1 MIKKPIPH
9 LREQVLLML
18 RAALFDLDG
27 TITVLTLPLDAM
39 RSDTKKY
46 YIDHGMPPNLIEP
59 ADGISSTRVKAK
71 DFFFAHGLT
80 EAEWERMEREVDALL
95 SRHEGDA
102 AWDARLISGTLD
114 VVTEIRKLGVKTAI
128 LTNNGRQAVDI
139 ILRHL
144 PLRDY
149 FDIIQTRNESPN
161 PKPYPDGILHV
172 LKRLGVSPEEAVY
185 IGDAQIDA
193 VAARRAGITFWAVA
207 TGETPK
213 EKLMEAGADRVFDK
227 LHDILPM
234 IRQLV

>member
-1 MIKKPIPH
+1 
-9 LREQVLLML
+9 ML

-46 YIDHGMPPNLIEP
+46 YIDHGMPSSLIEP
-59 ADGISSTRVKAK
+59 ADGISSTRVKAREY
-71 DFFFAHGLT
+71 FFTHGVT
-80 EAEWERMEREVDALL
+80 DAEWERMEHEVDALL

-114 VVTEIRKLGVKTAI
+114 VVTEIRKLGIKTAI

-139 ILRHL
+139 ILSHL
-144 PLRDY
+144 PLQDY
-149 FDIIQTRNESPN
+149 FDLIQTRNESPN

-172 LKRLGVSPEEAVY
+172 LKRLGVSVDEAVY

-193 VAARRAGITFWAVA
+193 AAARRAGIPFWAVA

-213 EKLMEAGADRVFDK
+213 ETLQEAGADRVFDN
-227 LHDILPM
+227 LRDILPV
-234 IRQLV
+234 IRQLI